1 MFQINAPFPG
11 KDSNLCTNKK
21 ACSQPRK
28 QAIIL
33 QATLEEHR
41 FFGNPADLSQRDES
55 AERTRGFV
63 SPGSPEFTLSETSHL
78 YGFKDRSHQLLL
90 EE

>member
-1 MFQINAPFPG
+1 MFHINATSSLSFR
-11 KDSNLCTNKK
+11 SNKK

-41 FFGNPADLSQRDES
+41 FFGNPAILSQRDGP
-55 AERTRGFV
+55 AERIRGFV
-63 SPGSPEFTLSETSHL
+63 SPGSPEFTLSETLHL
-78 YGFKDRSHQLLL
+78 YCFKERFAELLL
-90 EE
+90 

>member
-1 MFQINAPFPG
+1 MFHINATSSLSFQ
-11 KDSNLCTNKK
+11 SNKK

-41 FFGNPADLSQRDES
+41 FFGNPAI
-55 AERTRGFV
+55 
-63 SPGSPEFTLSETSHL
+63 LSEKMHL
-78 YGFKDRSHQLLL
+78 QKGPVALCPLVPQSLPFRKLYSFIPSKNDLLKYL
-90 EE
+90 LNIA